1 MNVNILKRIFIY
13 SCIFFQFSCKKENI
27 KPIDTAMNNSILN
40 SKLENVPKIKS
51 IQEIDFNNSLV
62 KQFLQKNKDLIN
74 AEEIQNAYFSKILFL
89 DKDELSGLQIHYL
102 TNKNYEKDIFFVINN
117 KSKFSA
123 EIIREK
129 FIEND
134 NLNNFIIKFKEING
148 NVIINDII
156 ENGKAKQ
163 DISLKNKD
171 YLIKSNMTPIWHC
184 SLSMFNMIYQEAKKR
199 CEENVICD
207 FGCSFSNCSL
217 AYLAYAIDKCTV
229 NV

>member
-1 MNVNILKRIFIY
+1 MNVNILKRTFIY
-13 SCIFFQFSCKKENI
+13 SCILFQFSCKKENI

-74 AEEIQNAYFSKILFL
+74 VEEIQNAYFSKILFL

-134 NLNNFIIKFKEING
+134 NLNNFYN
-148 NVIINDII
+148 
-156 ENGKAKQ
+156 
-163 DISLKNKD
+163 
-171 YLIKSNMTPIWHC
+171 
-184 SLSMFNMIYQEAKKR
+184 
-199 CEENVICD
+199 
-207 FGCSFSNCSL
+207 
-217 AYLAYAIDKCTV
+217 
-229 NV
+229 